1 MRGIDRR
8 RFVAAAV
15 GAVFARPLV
24 ASAQTPA
31 ALRRVGFLAA
41 ADSSDANFQRF
52 LGVFRARLAELGHVE
67 GRSIAIESRWAGGRY
82 ERLPDL
88 AAELVR
94 LKVELIVTASV
105 PAIRAAREATMTI
118 PIVMAAVVDP
128 VATGLVAS
136 LARPGGNVTGLSV
149 MSPELVGKQLEML
162 KEVAPGVSRVAVLW
176 NPTNGG
182 NAPQL
187 RAGEQAARALGVQ
200 LQPVEARSPADIERG
215 FGAMTRG
222 RAGALIV
229 LVDILFRNQRFRI
242 AELASAHRLPAVYGL
257 TEEAEAGGLM
267 AYAPSF
273 VDQYRRAAVYVD
285 KILKGAKPSDLPI
298 EQPTKFELVIN
309 LKAARALGLTIPPA
323 LLDRADEV
331 IHP

>member
-1 MRGIDRR
+1 MG
-8 RFVAAAV
+8 
-15 GAVFARPLV
+15 GVFARPFV
-24 ASAQTPA
+24 ASAQPTV
-31 ALRRVGFLAA
+31 ALRRIGFLGAA
-41 ADSSDANFQRF
+41 ESSDTNFQRF
-52 LGVFRARLAELGHVE
+52 LDAFRARLAELGHVE

-82 ERLPDL
+82 ERLPEL

-94 LKVELIVTASV
+94 LKVEVIVTAAV
-105 PAIRAAREATMTI
+105 PAIRAAREATSTI

-182 NAPQL
+182 NPPQL
-187 RAGEQAARALGVQ
+187 RAGEQAARALGIR
-200 LQPVEARSPADIERG
+200 LQPVEARGPADIDPA
-215 FGAMTRG
+215 FDAMARG
-222 RAGALIV
+222 RAGGLIV
-229 LVDILFRNQRFRI
+229 LVDVLFRNQRIRI
-242 AELASAHRLPAVYGL
+242 TELAAARRLPAVYGL

-285 KILKGAKPSDLPI
+285 KILKGAKPGDLPI

-309 LKAARALGLTIPPA
+309 LKAARALGLTVPPA
-323 LLDRADEV
+323 LLGRADEV
-331 IHP
+331 IQ